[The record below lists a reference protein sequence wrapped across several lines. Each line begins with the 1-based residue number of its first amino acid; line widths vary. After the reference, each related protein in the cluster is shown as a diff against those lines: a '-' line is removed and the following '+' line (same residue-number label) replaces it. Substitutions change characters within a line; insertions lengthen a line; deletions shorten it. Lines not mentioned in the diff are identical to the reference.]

1 MTDAIADESAP
12 PAPSVRPI
20 TDADVPAVVALW
32 HAAGVTRPWND
43 PLHDI
48 AMARR
53 SPHATVL
60 VALVDGVV
68 AATAM
73 VGEDGHRGW
82 VYYVAAD
89 PGRRG
94 LGLGRAV
101 MAAAERWL
109 VDRGVAKLNLLVRGD
124 NRAAVGFYAALG
136 YRDTGSVCL
145 QKVLVPPAG

>member
-1 MTDAIADESAP
+1 MTK
-12 PAPSVRPI
+12 PSVRAI
-20 TDADVPAVVALW
+20 EDGDVPAVVALW

-60 VALVDGVV
+60 VALRDGVV

-82 VYYVAAD
+82 VYYVASD
-89 PGRRG
+89 PARRG
-94 LGLGRAV
+94 EGLGRAV
-101 MAAAERWL
+101 MAAAEAWL
-109 VDRGVAKLNLLVRGD
+109 VARGVAKLNLLVRGG
-124 NRAAVGFYAALG
+124 NQAAVGFYEALG

-145 QKVLVPPAG
+145 QKVLAPAPA